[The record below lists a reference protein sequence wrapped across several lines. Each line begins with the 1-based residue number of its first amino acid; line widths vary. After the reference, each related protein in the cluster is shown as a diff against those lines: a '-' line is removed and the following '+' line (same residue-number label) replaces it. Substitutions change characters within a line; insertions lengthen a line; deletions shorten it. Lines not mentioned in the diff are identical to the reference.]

1 MHRVHRK
8 TSRTPEQKGRL
19 KALRDK
25 FQAERPSLDD
35 LVESGD
41 YTEPVKHGVTLDA
54 LHIAALLKHAR
65 EDAHLSLADVSERCG
80 LDRSAISRLENG
92 MYENT
97 TLHTLHRLAQAYG
110 KRFIVQLVDDS
121 HEASVIPPVVSP

>member
-1 MHRVHRK
+1 MKRVYRK
-8 TSRTPEQKGRL
+8 TSRTAEEKRRL
-19 KALRDK
+19 KAVRGK
-25 FQAERPSLDD
+25 FQVERPSLDD

-54 LHIAALLKHAR
+54 LHLAALLKQAR
-65 EDAHLSLADVSERCG
+65 KEAHLSLADVSERCD

-97 TLHTLHRLAQAYG
+97 TLHTLHRLAEAYG
-110 KRFIVQLVDDS
+110 KRFIAQLVDDS
-121 HEASVIPPVVSP
+121 PDASVIPPVVAP